1 MNHVPNKNDPN
12 AMKSMFNDIAKHYDF
27 LNDIMTFFTQKL
39 IKKFA
44 INSLK
49 SNHNKILDV
58 CTGTGD
64 IAIMLAKKFPN
75 ASITALDFS
84 LEMLKI
90 AKTKSKNLNIN
101 YISGNA
107 IDMQFLDNSFD
118 LCTISFGLRNLPDI
132 NTAIREIHRVLDKNG
147 ELLIIDLG
155 KPKIKWLYPLILD
168 KVIPLL
174 GKIFHKNKFPY
185 KYLVESQKDF
195 PSPQKL
201 SNLLQS
207 EGFAEIRIRNF
218 LFGTI
223 TTLTAEKFK

>member
-1 MNHVPNKNDPN
+1 MNCIPNKNDQN
-12 AMKSMFNDIAKHYDF
+12 AMKSMFNDIAKNYDF
-27 LNDIMTFFTQKL
+27 LNDVMTFFTQKS
-39 IKKFA
+39 IKNSA

-49 SNHNKILDV
+49 PNHSNILDV

-90 AKTKSKNLNIN
+90 AKIKSKNLNIN
-101 YISGNA
+101 FINNNA
-107 IDMQFLDNSFD
+107 LDMPFLNNSFD

-132 NTAIREIHRVLDKNG
+132 TAAIKEIHRVLATNG

-155 KPKIKWLYPLILD
+155 KPKMNWLYPLILD
-168 KVIPLL
+168 KVIPIL
-174 GKIFHKNKFPY
+174 GKIFHENKYPY
-185 KYLVESQKDF
+185 QYLVESQKDF
-195 PSPQKL
+195 PSPQNL
-201 SNLLQS
+201 SKVLQS
-207 EGFAEIRIRNF
+207 VGFADTKIRNF

-223 TTLTAEKFK
+223 TVLTAEKSK